1 MELFVLLLLLLS
13 IIIVTEGIE
22 DDYSGLLGN
31 NNSISGLLGNNNSI
45 NRSLIINNNG
55 NLPQLFLLGPQKSG
69 SSSLYEYLI
78 KHPQLCGGIN
88 KEENYISNDD
98 LYKKGREGYKKM
110 FVDVKCHNKPQT
122 MYIDASPQFHFMYK
136 VLPRFSQIFTI
147 QEMQVKLSSTFSSLI
162 SS

>member
-22 DDYSGLLGN
+22 DDHSGLLGN
-31 NNSISGLLGNNNSI
+31 NNSNNG
-45 NRSLIINNNG
+45 SLIINNNNG

-110 FVDVKCHNKPQT
+110 FVSVKCHNKPQT

-136 VLPRFSQIFTI
+136 VLPRFSQIFTLD
-147 QEMQVKLSSTFSSLI
+147 VL
-162 SS
+162 

>member
-1 MELFVLLLLLLS
+1 MMPLLLLFSKGL
-13 IIIVTEGIE
+13 E
-22 DDYSGLLGN
+22 DDS
-31 NNSISGLLGNNNSI
+31 SGLLGNNNSI
-45 NRSLIINNNG
+45 NRSLIINNNNNNG

-78 KHPQLCGGIN
+78 KHPQLCSGIN

-98 LYKKGREGYKKM
+98 LYKKGRDGYKKM

-122 MYIDASPQFHFMYK
+122 TMYMDASPQFHLMYK

-162 SS
+162 LS